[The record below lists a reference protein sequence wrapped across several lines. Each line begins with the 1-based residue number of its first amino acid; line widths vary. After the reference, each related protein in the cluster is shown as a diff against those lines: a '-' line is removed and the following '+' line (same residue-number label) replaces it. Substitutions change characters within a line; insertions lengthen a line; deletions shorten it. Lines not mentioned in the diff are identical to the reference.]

1 MFSPREIIED
11 IQKNKFGIGLQTDPK
26 SEKVIEGLMRSLN
39 SALEQLSED
48 LYSEQTHFVLELIQ
62 NADDNDYENGVTPFL
77 KFRIDDEKIL
87 IQNNE
92 KGFTEDNV
100 RSVCD
105 VGKSTKSKRLGYIG
119 EKGIGFKSVF
129 RISNTPQIFSNGFQ
143 FEFKRKDE
151 QYKLGFVVP
160 YWIEETPEFVDKK
173 LTNIVLPL
181 REDVREELS
190 KFNEIEPTLL
200 LFLRKL
206 KIIEIHNITEGK
218 INIVERKEKDGKVV
232 ITHSKGKEYYK
243 LIRKTLTVPR
253 DIQEQ
258 EEKRK
263 GVEETILILAF
274 PLTPDGLADATKEQK
289 IFAYLPTRNYGFNF
303 IIQADFLLPS
313 SREDI
318 HKDKSW
324 NNWLRDNIASVFLE
338 AVDEFKQDEK
348 LKTTYYNYI
357 PLANEVTD
365 EFFSS
370 VVNQIHNKLR
380 EYECILTESDNWCK
394 PQEVFRADKEIR
406 ELIPND
412 DLKEFFGKEYISS
425 DIKANK
431 STLDALKVSEF
442 EFSHLAQCLQKTEWL
457 KQQSDEW
464 FIKLYSYLNSRNL
477 GEEQLRELKELRIL
491 RLENDELAST
501 IEKPVFFPLDKKG
514 DYGFEK
520 ELRIIKRTIY
530 EPKDREKKEAVGEF
544 LKKIGVQDASPYEI
558 IESHIL
564 PIYESGD
571 DSSNWKSKDEKQLL
585 GYIRY
590 IKDNLQ
596 NYEKESE
603 KRLNASENSWRKK
616 DPLGRLKKSLYIRIN
631 KTVDGTNDYDHLE
644 NIYLPKIYGNENDLE
659 SLFDGIEG
667 ISFLHQEY
675 IEDIIRKYRLEK
687 RKVKKS
693 KVDIQKKREAEIKD
707 WREFFVK
714 LGVNEIPRINIKEE
728 TKTHRTNSGKKY
740 EQNFESYSSPDICNV
755 LEKKDRERNKKLLI
769 ILDKYW
775 NHYSK
780 FTECRDYF
788 FYRGWYFSV
797 KKADWLQFIT
807 NNSWLPT
814 SLNTLAKPSEVF
826 LDKPEIRELLGDTV
840 PYLTV
845 ELKNEK
851 FVKELGI
858 NSEANVEAVLKY
870 LNILT
875 QQKCKDKT
883 AFTKLYEFLNKN
895 YENNKDIINTAFSN
909 NRIIYLPNTAQSYFT
924 RQEVLWEDVS
934 DIFGEN
940 RGYLE
945 KHYPKLKSF
954 FVDKLGVNE
963 KPKPK
968 DYADVLIDIS
978 KKEKVEENDEKIILE
993 IYKKLNYYLNPENN
1007 EHLISKEQ
1015 WWNDFISKPIF
1026 WTYKEEFWKNDND
1039 VFVNDNQEIYELFKD
1054 NPEISFL
1061 KLPENYHPK
1070 IQHFIEFTHISYLSK
1085 AVKMELVSKEIPEIE
1100 QDLTEQIQCFVPYI
1114 LRYLYQ
1120 SAYSDYE
1127 RLKKD
1132 GTLSQL
1138 KNLTCYSLESLEVKY
1153 SLGSEFVF
1161 GKRGCFLYD
1170 RNLYIQKDK
1179 LEDTDHLAI
1188 ELSKLFGEIGGFDN
1202 FLISLFDKKTDAKIE
1217 NLLRAKGIQELPE
1230 EEKEWFRIAEADRR
1244 MAEEKEEMEIT
1255 AEKQPSVSHQ
1265 SETLTETPS
1274 VAPKEPDIFEEI
1286 EWQPECTPDEAV
1298 TYFKDVG
1305 EQFIEKTE
1313 PAPAKEKKQSS
1324 ISPEP
1329 LKHPKEAER
1338 DVLSQKAKM
1347 KIGRW
1352 GEEYVFK
1359 LLKKELSAK
1368 YTKGKMEETSD
1379 GFTIRSDELLIVE
1392 VRWLNKEKERY
1403 GEYDIEVVENNIKEY
1418 IEVKSTKTRT
1428 KDWFDVSNVQWEKMK
1443 QEQDKFH
1450 IYRVYNAGTKDANL
1464 DVITNPY
1471 KMWQDGDLNAYPIRI
1486 QI

>member
-26 SEKVIEGLMRSLN
+26 AEKVIEGLMRSLN

-200 LFLRKL
+200 LFLHKL

-218 INIVERKEKDGKVV
+218 INIVERKEKEGKVV

-274 PLTPDGLADATKEQK
+274 PLTPNGLADATKEQK
-289 IFAYLPTRNYGFNF
+289 IFAYLPTRNYGFKF

-357 PLANEVTD
+357 PLSNEVTD
-365 EFFSS
+365 DFFSS
-370 VVNQIHNKLR
+370 VVNQIHNNLR

-394 PQEVFRADKEIR
+394 PQEVFRANKEIR

-431 STLDALKVSEF
+431 STLDALKVPEF

-520 ELRIIKRTIY
+520 ELRIIKRTIC
-530 EPKDREKKEAVGEF
+530 EPKDREKKEAVEEF

-571 DSSNWKSKDEKQLL
+571 DSSNWKSKDEKQRL

-596 NYEKESE
+596 NYEKESD
-603 KRLNASENSWRKK
+603 KRLNANNNSWRKK

-631 KTVDGTNDYDHLE
+631 KTVDGTNDYDHPE

-659 SLFDGIEG
+659 SLFEGIEG
-667 ISFLHQEY
+667 ISFLHREY
-675 IEDIIRKYRLEK
+675 IEDIIKKYRLEK

-707 WREFFVK
+707 WRDFF
-714 LGVNEIPRINIKEE
+714 
-728 TKTHRTNSGKKY
+728 
-740 EQNFESYSSPDICNV
+740 C
-755 LEKKDRERNKKLLI
+755 
-769 ILDKYW
+769 
-775 NHYSK
+775 
-780 FTECRDYF
+780 
-788 FYRGWYFSV
+788 
-797 KKADWLQFIT
+797 
-807 NNSWLPT
+807 
-814 SLNTLAKPSEVF
+814 
-826 LDKPEIRELLGDTV
+826 
-840 PYLTV
+840 
-845 ELKNEK
+845 
-851 FVKELGI
+851 
-858 NSEANVEAVLKY
+858 
-870 LNILT
+870 
-875 QQKCKDKT
+875 
-883 AFTKLYEFLNKN
+883 
-895 YENNKDIINTAFSN
+895 
-909 NRIIYLPNTAQSYFT
+909 
-924 RQEVLWEDVS
+924 
-934 DIFGEN
+934 
-940 RGYLE
+940 
-945 KHYPKLKSF
+945 
-954 FVDKLGVNE
+954 
-963 KPKPK
+963 
-968 DYADVLIDIS
+968 
-978 KKEKVEENDEKIILE
+978 
-993 IYKKLNYYLNPENN
+993 
-1007 EHLISKEQ
+1007 
-1015 WWNDFISKPIF
+1015 
-1026 WTYKEEFWKNDND
+1026 
-1039 VFVNDNQEIYELFKD
+1039 
-1054 NPEISFL
+1054 
-1061 KLPENYHPK
+1061 
-1070 IQHFIEFTHISYLSK
+1070 
-1085 AVKMELVSKEIPEIE
+1085 
-1100 QDLTEQIQCFVPYI
+1100 
-1114 LRYLYQ
+1114 
-1120 SAYSDYE
+1120 
-1127 RLKKD
+1127 
-1132 GTLSQL
+1132 
-1138 KNLTCYSLESLEVKY
+1138 
-1153 SLGSEFVF
+1153 
-1161 GKRGCFLYD
+1161 
-1170 RNLYIQKDK
+1170 
-1179 LEDTDHLAI
+1179 
-1188 ELSKLFGEIGGFDN
+1188 
-1202 FLISLFDKKTDAKIE
+1202 
-1217 NLLRAKGIQELPE
+1217 
-1230 EEKEWFRIAEADRR
+1230 
-1244 MAEEKEEMEIT
+1244 
-1255 AEKQPSVSHQ
+1255 
-1265 SETLTETPS
+1265 
-1274 VAPKEPDIFEEI
+1274 
-1286 EWQPECTPDEAV
+1286 
-1298 TYFKDVG
+1298 
-1305 EQFIEKTE
+1305 
-1313 PAPAKEKKQSS
+1313 
-1324 ISPEP
+1324 
-1329 LKHPKEAER
+1329 
-1338 DVLSQKAKM
+1338 
-1347 KIGRW
+1347 
-1352 GEEYVFK
+1352 
-1359 LLKKELSAK
+1359 
-1368 YTKGKMEETSD
+1368 
-1379 GFTIRSDELLIVE
+1379 
-1392 VRWLNKEKERY
+1392 
-1403 GEYDIEVVENNIKEY
+1403 
-1418 IEVKSTKTRT
+1418 
-1428 KDWFDVSNVQWEKMK
+1428 
-1443 QEQDKFH
+1443 
-1450 IYRVYNAGTKDANL
+1450 
-1464 DVITNPY
+1464 
-1471 KMWQDGDLNAYPIRI
+1471 
-1486 QI
+1486 

>member
-1 MFSPREIIED
+1 MSSPREIIED
-11 IQKNKFGIGLQTDPK
+11 IRKNKFGIGLQTDPK
-26 SEKVIEGLMRSLN
+26 AEKVIEGLKRTLN
-39 SALEQLSED
+39 RTLEQLSED
-48 LYSEQTHFVLELIQ
+48 LYSKETHFILELIQ
-62 NADDNDYENGVTPFL
+62 NADDNNYDDGVVPSL
-77 KFRIDDEKIL
+77 KFTIDNEKIL

-143 FEFKRKDE
+143 FKFKRKDE
-151 QYKLGFVVP
+151 QDKLGFVVP

-181 REDVREELS
+181 REEVREELS

-206 KIIEIHNITEGK
+206 KVIEIHNITEGK
-218 INIVERKEKDGKVV
+218 INIVERKEKDGKVE

-274 PLTPDGLADATKEQK
+274 PLTLDGLADATKEQK
-289 IFAYLPTRNYGFNF
+289 IFAYLPTRNYGFKF

-338 AVDEFKQDEK
+338 SVDEFKQDEK

-394 PQEVFRADKEIR
+394 PQEVFRANKEIR

-412 DLKEFFGKEYISS
+412 DLKKFFDKEYISS
-425 DIKANK
+425 YIKANK
-431 STLDALKVSEF
+431 PILDALKVPEF
-442 EFSHLAQCLQKTEWL
+442 EFSHLAECLQKTEWL

-464 FIKLYSYLNSRNL
+464 FIKLYSYLSSRNL
-477 GEEQLRELKELRIL
+477 GEKKLRELKELKIL
-491 RLENDELAST
+491 RLENNELAST

-520 ELRIIKRTIY
+520 ELRIIKRTIC

-571 DSSNWKSKDEKQLL
+571 DSSNWKSKDV

-596 NYEKESE
+596 NYEKESD
-603 KRLNASENSWRKK
+603 KRLNANKNSWRKK

-631 KTVDGTNDYDHLE
+631 KTVDGTNDYDHPE

-667 ISFLHQEY
+667 ISFLHREY
-675 IEDIIRKYRLEK
+675 IEDIIKKYRLEK

-693 KVDIQKKREAEIKD
+693 KVDIQKKRETEIKE
-707 WREFFVK
+707 WRDFFVK

-728 TKTHRTNSGKKY
+728 TKTHWTHLGSKY
-740 EQNFESYSSPDICNV
+740 EQNVESYSSPDICNV

-769 ILDKYW
+769 ILYKYW

-780 FTECRDYF
+780 FTKWIDYY
-788 FYRGWYFSV
+788 FYYTWHSDV
-797 KKADWLQFIT
+797 KEADWFQFLT
-807 NNSWLPT
+807 NNRLIPT
-814 SLNTLAKPSEVF
+814 SLNTLEKPSEVF
-826 LDKPEIRELLGDTV
+826 LDKPEIKELLGDSV
-840 PYLTV
+840 PYLAV
-845 ELKNEK
+845 EIKNED
-851 FVKELGI
+851 FIESLGI
-858 NSEANVEAVLKY
+858 NTEANVKGVLNY
-870 LNILT
+870 LKILT
-875 QQKCKDKT
+875 QQRCEDKT
-883 AFTKLYEFLNKN
+883 AFTKLYEFLNKS
-895 YENNKDIINTAFSN
+895 YENNKDIIDTAFSS
-909 NRIIYLPNTAQSYFT
+909 NRIIYLPGTAQSYFT
-924 RQEVLWEDVS
+924 SQEVLWKDVS

-954 FVDKLGVNE
+954 FVGNLGVSE

-968 DYADVLIDIS
+968 DYANVLIDITQ
-978 KKEKVEENDEKIILE
+978 KGKVEENDEKIILK
-993 IYKKLNYYLNPENN
+993 IYKELDYYLNAENN
-1007 EHLISKEQ
+1007 EHLISEEE
-1015 WWNDFISKPIF
+1015 WWADFIRRAIF
-1026 WTYKEEFWKNDND
+1026 WTDKEEFWKNDND
-1039 VFVNDNQEIYELFKD
+1039 VFVNDNQELYKLFKD
-1054 NPEISFL
+1054 NPKISFL
-1061 KLPENYHPK
+1061 KLPKNYHPQ
-1070 IQHFIEFTHISYLSK
+1070 IQHFIKEAHISYLSK
-1085 AVKMELVSKEIPEIE
+1085 AVKMELVSKERPEIE
-1100 QDLTEQIQCFVPYI
+1100 QDLTQQIQCFVPYI

-1153 SLGSEFVF
+1153 SVGSEFVF
-1161 GKRGCFLYD
+1161 DKRGSLLYNG
-1170 RNLYIQKDK
+1170 NLYIQKDK

-1188 ELSKLFGEIGGFDN
+1188 ELSKLFGEIRGFDD
-1202 FLISLFDKKTDAKIE
+1202 FLISLFYRKTDAEIE
-1217 NLLRAKGIQELPE
+1217 NVLRAKGIQQLPE
-1230 EEKEWFRIAEADRR
+1230 EESSGIAGTSKDG
-1244 MAEEKEEMEIT
+1244 EKRNQESTPPTGPTGTSIIGQSPENEKGWEPDQKPDEVPTQVEEM
-1255 AEKQPSVSHQ
+1255 PP
-1265 SETLTETPS
+1265 TEPLGG
-1274 VAPKEPDIFEEI
+1274 APPGD
-1286 EWQPECTPDEAV
+1286 Q
-1298 TYFKDVG
+1298 G
-1305 EQFIEKTE
+1305 EQGDKPPKPRRE
-1313 PAPAKEKKQSS
+1313 P
-1324 ISPEP
+1324 PEGG
-1329 LKHPKEAER
+1329 
-1338 DVLSQKAKM
+1338 LSQKDKE

-1352 GEEYVFK
+1352 GERYA
-1359 LLKKELSAK
+1359 LKCLKEILSAK
-1368 YTKGKMEETSD
+1368 YRGGKMEETSD
-1379 GFTIRSDELLIVE
+1379 GFTIRLDERLIVE
-1392 VRWLNKEKERY
+1392 VHWLNATDDK
-1403 GEYDIEVVENNIKEY
+1403 GEGYDIVKVENDTEEY
-1418 IEVKSTKTRT
+1418 IEVKSTKTDT
-1428 KDWFDVSNVQWEKMK
+1428 KDWFEVSGKQWELMK
-1443 QEQDKFH
+1443 QEGDKFH
-1450 IYRVYNAGTKDANL
+1450 IYRVYNAGTKDAKL
-1464 DVITNPY
+1464 FDIRDPY
-1471 KMWQDGDLNAYPIRI
+1471 KKWLEGQLNASPIRI